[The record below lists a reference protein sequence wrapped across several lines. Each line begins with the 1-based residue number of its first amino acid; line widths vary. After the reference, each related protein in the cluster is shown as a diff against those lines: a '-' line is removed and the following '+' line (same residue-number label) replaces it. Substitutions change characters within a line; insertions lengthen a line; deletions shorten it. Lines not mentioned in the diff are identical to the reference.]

1 MDIQKEWDLF
11 VAHLRTLGV
20 VKIGRNALGVITNLM
35 REGNCSLGYNDIELM
50 WETWQVRAQAV
61 PEGFVLVPTK
71 NIKYFS
77 NDGENYEIHNTL
89 AEAKHEAE
97 CAIEHFSERLADQL
111 SDPRSDGNFNDVGYG
126 IVLAQSAYS
135 IDHIVTQD
143 DIDNGD
149 YSYEVGTEIMSLFL
163 VEVQEPAPL
172 KLGDLVEPIDHRY
185 TLASGCERYPYAYV
199 VNTNPFQL
207 MSEEGD
213 MYWCCTV
220 EAGGYKLI
228 KSNDQ
233 LPEAVSLRMI
243 REGLLSP
250 VETQEPTHD

>member
-20 VKIGRNALGVITNLM
+20 VKIGRNALGVITNLT

-50 WETWQVRAQAV
+50 WKTWQVAKKQAI
-61 PEGFVLVPTK
+61 PEGFVLVLKEPSTELV
-71 NIKYFS
+71 NHGHDVF
-77 NDGENYEIHNTL
+77 L
-89 AEAKHEAE
+89 
-97 CAIEHFSERLADQL
+97 
-111 SDPRSDGNFNDVGYG
+111 GNFNEGGQTGGRSLYF
-126 IVLAQSAYS
+126 AYKAM
-135 IDHIVTQD
+135 I
-143 DIDNGD
+143 
-149 YSYEVGTEIMSLFL
+149 EA
-163 VEVQEPAPL
+163 QEPAPL
-172 KLGDLVEPIDHRY
+172 KLGDLVKPIDHRY

-250 VETQEPTHD
+250 VEAQEQSHE